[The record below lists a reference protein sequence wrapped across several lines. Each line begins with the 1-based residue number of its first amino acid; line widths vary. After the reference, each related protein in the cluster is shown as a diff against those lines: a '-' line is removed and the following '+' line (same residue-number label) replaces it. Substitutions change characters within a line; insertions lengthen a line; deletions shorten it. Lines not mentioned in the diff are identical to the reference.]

1 VSALQDSSPNPLP
14 PEATGS
20 APSVQSKVF
29 KVLSA
34 LFTVA
39 LLLLIGFYLLPK
51 LAGYASVGDALKKLS
66 ALQQLGL
73 LAGGVLVMTLNAAA
87 MRAPIRALSLRRAFI
102 AQQASTA
109 VSNVIPGPSGTA
121 ARFAILYSWK
131 VSVEDFTRATF
142 AVSVWSNAA
151 MISMP
156 GIAFLVMAVLEG
168 STYDG
173 KNLYVLAA
181 ITFGVSLAVVALV
194 VALLRSVPFT
204 HWLGRVCAWIWNPL
218 RRLFRQPTVH
228 DLPEQAEKL
237 RERTIDVIEDRGGRL
252 TVITLGNYWFNGLLI
267 VVCIWFVGV
276 PVSALP
282 LIVGLA
288 AYSIGRLS
296 TVIQVTPGGV
306 GVVEVAYTAVFVLV
320 VGESYH
326 DEVVTGVLVYRL
338 LTYLLPILVGAVCYV
353 IWRLMRRRETRP
365 A

>member
-1 VSALQDSSPNPLP
+1 LP

-20 APSVQSKVF
+20 APSAQSKVF
-29 KVLSA
+29 KVLSS

-51 LAGYASVGDALKKLS
+51 LAGYASVGEALKQLS
-66 ALQQLGL
+66 GLQQIGL
-73 LAGGVLVMTLNAAA
+73 LAGGAVVMTLNAAA
-87 MRAPIRALSLRRAFI
+87 MRTPIRALSLRRAFI

-121 ARFAILYSWK
+121 ARFAILHSWK

-156 GIAFLVMAVLEG
+156 GIAFLVVAILEG
-168 STYDG
+168 ATYDG
-173 KNLYVLAA
+173 KNLYALAA
-181 ITFGVSLAVVALV
+181 ITFGVSLAVVAV
-194 VALLRSVPFT
+194 IVALLRSIPFT
-204 HWLGRVCAWIWNPL
+204 HWLGRVSEWIWNPL
-218 RRLFRQPTVH
+218 RHLFRQPAVH
-228 DLPEQAEKL
+228 DLPDQAEQL
-237 RERTIDVIEDRGGRL
+237 RQRTIDVIEDRGGRL
-252 TVITLGNYWFNGLLI
+252 TAITLGNYWFNGLLI
-267 VVCIWFVGV
+267 VVCIWLVGV

-282 LIVGLA
+282 LIIGLA

-338 LTYLLPILVGAVCYV
+338 LTYLLPILVGGVSYV
-353 IWRLMRRRETRP
+353 IWRFMRRRALGAAKP
-365 A
+365 ATASR